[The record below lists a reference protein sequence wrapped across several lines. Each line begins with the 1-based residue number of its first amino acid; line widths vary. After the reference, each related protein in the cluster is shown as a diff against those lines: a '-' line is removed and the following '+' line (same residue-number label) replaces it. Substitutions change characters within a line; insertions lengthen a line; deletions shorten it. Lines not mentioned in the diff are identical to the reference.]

1 VSATSSPP
9 SSKRDK
15 YLQKNYHITEAEYRI
30 LFDWEG
36 GCWACGA
43 LPKEGKNLHVDHNHK
58 TKNVRAILCWACNQ
72 IGRARGPAI
81 TPERLRGLAEV
92 LEHGEEWVESL
103 IGHNGKGK

>member
-1 VSATSSPP
+1 MSVTSSPL
-9 SSKRDK
+9 SSRDK
-15 YLQKNYHITEAEYRI
+15 YLRKNYNITVTEYQI
-30 LFDWEG
+30 LYDAAN

-43 LPKEGKNLHVDHNHK
+43 QPKEGKNLHVDHNHK

-81 TPERLRGLAEV
+81 TPERLRGLAHV
-92 LEHGEEWVESL
+92 LESGEEEVEAL